1 MMEKAKQKKVARL
14 RPRAERTEKSTVVQK
29 VKGKY
34 REQGSASAQDPS
46 SAVSPV
52 SRSAPT
58 FLPSPSKKKR
68 KLDSDAPRGH
78 PGVRNARQPPQS
90 PTSSCTPSDQP
101 RSLAASSVTKKSRK
115 NKLTAPHTQGAEGP
129 ADQKK
134 ADVSEEGKKSK
145 DSREEIDDLFADVM
159 HAGKK
164 TDGQKREK
172 RKETA
177 HSKAGQKK
185 KRRPLTF
192 DEDMGLN
199 QHAINRT
206 ADGLRI
212 YTEEELGIGKGGGTP
227 DCPFDCSCCF

>member
-1 MMEKAKQKKVARL
+1 MTQKEKHKKAAIL
-14 RPRAERTEKSTVVQK
+14 CPRAERTEKTSLVQK
-29 VKGKY
+29 VKRKY
-34 REQGSASAQDPS
+34 REQGTASAQDSS
-46 SAVSPV
+46 SAVSTV
-52 SRSAPT
+52 SRSASV
-58 FLPSPSKKKR
+58 FLPSASKKKR
-68 KLDSDAPRGH
+68 KLGSDTRGGL
-78 PGVRNARQPPQS
+78 PGVTNARQPPQS
-90 PTSSCTPSDQP
+90 PTSSSSPSDQP

-115 NKLTAPHTQGAEGP
+115 NKLAAPHTQAAEGP
-129 ADQKK
+129 ADHKT

-145 DSREEIDDLFADVM
+145 DSRKEIDDLFADVM
-159 HAGKK
+159 QAGKK
-164 TDGQKREK
+164 QDGQKREK

-199 QHAINRT
+199 QRAINRT

-227 DCPFDCSCCF
+227 ECPFDCSCCF